1 MKLRKHF
8 RTSESTVD
16 YIISDFSL
24 NRIVDKDTYFKYCVS
39 VRIDK
44 LSKRYDNKIDRILRF
59 ILYNCEFDN
68 YPIISIS
75 KIILSLSKV
84 TNVLTKGFISLI
96 DK

>member
-24 NRIVDKDTYFKYCVS
+24 NRIVDKDVYFRYCVS
-39 VRIDK
+39 IRINK
-44 LSKRYDNKIDRILRF
+44 LSKRYDNKIDKILKF
-59 ILYNCEFDN
+59 ILYNCQFDN
-68 YPIISIS
+68 YPITSIS